1 MGGSRKQVSFVP
13 NSKHRSQRDRNY
25 SPRLSRHVVFSPLKI
40 LVFYLPFRRVSW
52 IEGAVRCTRGDMYL
66 ISSNKIINGVLREGR
81 KLDSEGGRGGEIVK
95 WGSPLY
101 WWQMSWKIER
111 WVFFLHQSYEY
122 TYVAITY
129 ENDWEKKTNLRG
141 SFRVSH
147 SIEKAFG

>member
-13 NSKHRSQRDRNY
+13 NSKQESARWYNY

-81 KLDSEGGRGGEIVK
+81 KLDSEGGGERDIEMGIPSLLVADV
-95 WGSPLY
+95 LENRE
-101 WWQMSWKIER
+101 MS
-111 WVFFLHQSYEY
+111 FFCIKVTNIHMLQSHM
-122 TYVAITY
+122 
-129 ENDWEKKTNLRG
+129 KM
-141 SFRVSH
+141 
-147 SIEKAFG
+147 IEKRKLIWEVLFA

>member
-81 KLDSEGGRGGEIVK
+81 KLDSEGRERERDSEMGIPSLLVADVLENRE
-95 WGSPLY
+95 
-101 WWQMSWKIER
+101 MS
-111 WVFFLHQSYEY
+111 FFCIKVTNIHMLQSHM
-122 TYVAITY
+122 
-129 ENDWEKKTNLRG
+129 KM
-141 SFRVSH
+141 
-147 SIEKAFG
+147 IEKRKLIWEVLFA

>member
-81 KLDSEGGRGGEIVK
+81 KLDSEGGGERDSEMGIPSLLVADV
-95 WGSPLY
+95 LENRE
-101 WWQMSWKIER
+101 MS
-111 WVFFLHQSYEY
+111 FFCIKVTNIHMLQSHM
-122 TYVAITY
+122 
-129 ENDWEKKTNLRG
+129 KM
-141 SFRVSH
+141 
-147 SIEKAFG
+147 IEKRKLIWEVLFA

>member
-81 KLDSEGGRGGEIVK
+81 KLDSEGRERGRDSEMGIPSLLVADVLENREMSFFFASKLRIYICCNHIWK
-95 WGSPLY
+95 WLR
-101 WWQMSWKIER
+101 K
-111 WVFFLHQSYEY
+111 
-122 TYVAITY
+122 
-129 ENDWEKKTNLRG
+129 EN
-141 SFRVSH
+141 
-147 SIEKAFG
+147 

>member
-52 IEGAVRCTRGDMYL
+52 IEGAVSCTRGDMYL

-81 KLDSEGGRGGEIVK
+81 KLDSEGRERERDSEMGIPSFLVADVLENRE
-95 WGSPLY
+95 
-101 WWQMSWKIER
+101 MSFFCIKVTNIHMLQSHMKI
-111 WVFFLHQSYEY
+111 
-122 TYVAITY
+122 
-129 ENDWEKKTNLRG
+129 
-141 SFRVSH
+141 
-147 SIEKAFG
+147 IEKRKLIWEVLFA